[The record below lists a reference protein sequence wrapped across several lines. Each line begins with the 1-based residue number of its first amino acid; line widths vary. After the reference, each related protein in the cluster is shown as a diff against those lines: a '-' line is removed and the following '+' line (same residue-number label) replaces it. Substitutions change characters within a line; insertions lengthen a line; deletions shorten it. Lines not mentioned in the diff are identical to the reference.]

1 MTQSYEEYLKHVAE
15 HGETFSPQKKD
26 LPEMKMKLGGPNGK
40 WIYLKDE
47 ILLNYGCTE
56 DNSIIYIE
64 DNTDNKQFTQY
75 LNTKEFKLYL
85 FETSIYIDFD
95 VNCYYILDDFDTF
108 KQYEYCQKNKQLT
121 IGLLNYDKSNIINKW
136 TTNVNLL

>member
-1 MTQSYEEYLKHVAE
+1 MTQSYEEYLQYVAK
-15 HGETFSPQKKD
+15 HGETFSPQKK
-26 LPEMKMKLGGPNGK
+26 EKTQCEIKIKGPNGNF
-40 WIYLKDE
+40 IYFKPGF
-47 ILLNYGCTE
+47 LLNYGCTE

-64 DNTDNKQFTQY
+64 DNTENKQFTQY

-108 KQYEYCQKNKQLT
+108 KQYEYCQKNKKLT
-121 IGLLNYDKSNIINKW
+121 IALLNEYKTDIINKW
-136 TTNVNLL
+136 TTDVNLL